1 MICSSTTEGI
11 KQKYF
16 TSKEIISLSKIRII
30 KKNLVHA
37 HGFPSNLT
45 DIKKLS
51 QVEYFGQYGVIKKI
65 LLSSKTNTGTNKKTY
80 SVYVTYSNEVEA
92 SLAILSVDSLLIEG
106 KLIRA
111 FFGTTKYCNN
121 FLNSKLCPNEEKCMF
136 LHKLIEDKDII
147 IDSDTLFSYNEH
159 LNLAK
164 KIINFSNPESRKI
177 ITNLVRIKNTVFPNI
192 DFIFLNEDQKEQ
204 YLKSKGISY
213 IKSEANKKQLNYN
226 YYSYY
231 NRSSSIENNFQSNL
245 IYDYNFNKNNNINII
260 KRFPQNNS
268 IGSLAINN
276 YHINDYIKDIKILTD
291 KEKSHKNKNLDD
303 HFEMHKIFKAPI
315 KHILSVKP
323 LLTKNKDNKI
333 LKKIEF
339 NYLKNYL
346 NKKGINIYSL
356 LDGCLDC
363 ISDIDDEN

>member
-1 MICSSTTEGI
+1 MIDTE
-11 KQKYF
+11 
-16 TSKEIISLSKIRII
+16 
-30 KKNLVHA
+30 
-37 HGFPSNLT
+37 
-45 DIKKLS
+45 KLN

-65 LLSSKTNTGTNKKTY
+65 LLSSKTNTGTNKKTF

-92 SLAILSVDSLLIEG
+92 SLAILAVDSLLIEG

-121 FLNSKLCPNEEKCMF
+121 FLNNKPCPNEEKCMF
-136 LHKLIEDKDII
+136 LHKLVEDKDII
-147 IDSDTLFSYNEH
+147 IDSDTIFSYNEH

-177 ITNLVRIKNTVFPNI
+177 ITNLVRVKNTVFPNI
-192 DFIFLNEDQKEQ
+192 DFIFLNEDQKEH

-213 IKSEANKKQLNYN
+213 IKSDNNKQQLNYN

-231 NRSSSIENNFQSNL
+231 NRSSSIENNIKSNL
-245 IYDYNFNKNNNINII
+245 IYDYNLDKNNNINII
-260 KRFPQNNS
+260 KRFKQNNS
-268 IGSLAINN
+268 IGSSAINN
-276 YHINDYIKDIKILTD
+276 YNINDHIKDLKILTD
-291 KEKSHKNKNLDD
+291 NKKCYKNKNLDD
-303 HFEMHKIFKAPI
+303 PFEMHKIFKTPI

-323 LLTKNKDNKI
+323 LFIKNNDNKI

-339 NYLKNYL
+339 NYLKSNL